1 MATGVVLYGG
11 VVQGFARP
19 PRRRLTQQV
28 PQRLVV
34 DLHKRSLQ
42 AELPPHAPQARCRLE
57 DLGDCTGD
65 DAALRR
71 TARRP
76 VHRVRLAAA
85 GLAVRKNA
93 RVVAGEAAGDH
104 GAAGLCMRVA
114 VLAAQLMAA
123 SGAAMF
129 TRPAGSRARGR
140 RTLEHL
146 RLRRRAFQNA
156 VERKEAVLCVRHEA
170 DLVVFEHRECTRLA
184 ARALGLA
191 EGPHAH
197 KDLYVLYLVRFRC
210 APVPCLWPVHLL
222 LSLKTLAPRERKIT
236 ARTV

>member
-1 MATGVVLYGG
+1 M
-11 VVQGFARP
+11 
-19 PRRRLTQQV
+19 QQV
-28 PQRLVV
+28 HDALVV
-34 DLHKRSLQ
+34 DLQQRHV
-42 AELPPHAPQARCRLE
+42 ALE
-57 DLGDCTGD
+57 GGAGRRGR
-65 DAALRR
+65 AALHLAHEVVKDPRNEAR
-71 TARRP
+71 ARREG
-76 VHRVRLAAA
+76 VVGGKLAEHGVRLAAA